1 MPVSLLNAD
10 TSFPSFTEGT
20 STSEK
25 VDIMMNYLYMLLEEL
40 RYTFGNLGT
49 ENFNDKSLDEL
60 AVTINKPVLVEIE
73 DSTKGLLNK
82 LQITAEGLEALTQS
96 VTEDSEALTQ
106 FKTFVSNTYAT
117 IKSITNL
124 KTEITEEVNGSV
136 NKTVIDA
143 LTAFE
148 QTVSETYA
156 KISSLAEFKQ
166 EVKEEVNGSVNTT
179 ISNAIAE
186 FKQTADATY
195 AKISS
200 LAEFKQEV
208 KEEVIGSVTQ
218 TVSDA
223 LAAFEQTA
231 DATYAKATM
240 FAEYKQEVNGTIDSF
255 KDSVN
260 GSITSITE
268 TVANFTA
275 NADSK
280 YASATMFASYKTE
293 VSRTYATKDS
303 LSDSISGLETTV
315 SETLASFTATA
326 DDKYAKTEQIASI
339 TNSSGKVTAAS
350 IVAAV
355 NSSGSSVKISA
366 DKVDISGFVTFS
378 DLSRAGYSTIN
389 GSNIT
394 TGKIQAITI
403 SGSNFRSILNGSS
416 VSGEI
421 SFWAGSDSYAE
432 NKVGYLRFDNQG
444 VDSDTD
450 TKYRIILDAQY
461 YPGGSQYVSLKLK
474 SGYRMSLESSQLLFM
489 NSGTSVVIRANN
501 GRGMI
506 NLDGDVYIRGTSLDE
521 ILASL

>member
-49 ENFNDKSLDEL
+49 ENFNDNSLNEL
-60 AVTINKPVLVEIE
+60 SVQLTKPVYGMIE
-73 DSTKGLLNK
+73 DETAGLK
-82 LQITAEGLEALTQS
+82 HEIKVTAEGLESLAAS
-96 VTEDSEALTQ
+96 VTEDAEALAQ
-106 FKTFVSNTYAT
+106 FKTQVSDTYAT
-117 IKSITNL
+117 ISSFASFKN
-124 KTEITEEVNGSV
+124 EMN
-136 NKTVIDA
+136 
-143 LTAFE
+143 TAYTSF
-148 QTVSETYA
+148 T
-156 KISSLAEFKQ
+156 
-166 EVKEEVNGSVNTT
+166 
-179 ISNAIAE
+179 
-186 FKQTADATY
+186 QTADSKY
-195 AKISS
+195 A
-200 LAEFKQEV
+200 
-208 KEEVIGSVTQ
+208 
-218 TVSDA
+218 TVSA
-223 LAAFEQTA
+223 LASFKNDINSSFSSFTA
-231 DATYAKATM
+231 TAESTYAKAT
-240 FAEYKQEVNGTIDSF
+240 
-255 KDSVN
+255 
-260 GSITSITE
+260 
-268 TVANFTA
+268 
-275 NADSK
+275 
-280 YASATMFASYKTE
+280 
-293 VSRTYATKDS
+293 
-303 LSDSISGLETTV
+303 
-315 SETLASFTATA
+315 
-326 DDKYAKTEQIASI
+326 QIASV

-350 IVAAV
+350 IVTAV
-355 NSSGSSVKISA
+355 NNSGSSVKISA

>member
-49 ENFNDKSLDEL
+49 ENFNDNSLNEL
-60 AVTINKPVLVEIE
+60 SVQLTKPVYGMIE
-73 DSTKGLLNK
+73 DETAGLK
-82 LQITAEGLEALTQS
+82 HEIKVTAEGLESLAAS
-96 VTEDSEALTQ
+96 VTEDAEALAQ
-106 FKTFVSNTYAT
+106 FKTQVSDTYAT
-117 IKSITNL
+117 ISSFASFKN
-124 KTEITEEVNGSV
+124 EMN
-136 NKTVIDA
+136 
-143 LTAFE
+143 TAYTSF
-148 QTVSETYA
+148 T
-156 KISSLAEFKQ
+156 
-166 EVKEEVNGSVNTT
+166 
-179 ISNAIAE
+179 
-186 FKQTADATY
+186 QTADSKY
-195 AKISS
+195 A
-200 LAEFKQEV
+200 
-208 KEEVIGSVTQ
+208 
-218 TVSDA
+218 TVSA
-223 LAAFEQTA
+223 LASFKNEMNIAYTSFTQTA
-231 DATYAKATM
+231 DSKYATVSALASFKNDINSSFSSFTATAESTYAKAT
-240 FAEYKQEVNGTIDSF
+240 
-255 KDSVN
+255 
-260 GSITSITE
+260 
-268 TVANFTA
+268 
-275 NADSK
+275 
-280 YASATMFASYKTE
+280 
-293 VSRTYATKDS
+293 
-303 LSDSISGLETTV
+303 
-315 SETLASFTATA
+315 
-326 DDKYAKTEQIASI
+326 QIASV

-350 IVAAV
+350 IVTAV
-355 NSSGSSVKISA
+355 NNSGSSVKISA

>member
-10 TSFPSFTEGT
+10 TAFPSFTEGT

-25 VDIMMNYLYMLLEEL
+25 VDVVMNYLYMLLEEL

-49 ENFNDKSLDEL
+49 ENFNDASLDEL
-60 AVTINKPVLVEIE
+60 SIQLTKPVYGIIE
-73 DSTKGLLNK
+73 EETEGLK
-82 LQITAEGLEALTQS
+82 HEFEITAQGLQS
-96 VTEDSEALTQ
+96 
-106 FKTFVSNTYAT
+106 
-117 IKSITNL
+117 
-124 KTEITEEVNGSV
+124 
-136 NKTVIDA
+136 
-143 LTAFE
+143 
-148 QTVSETYA
+148 
-156 KISSLAEFKQ
+156 KISSVDGRVTSLSATVDGF
-166 EVKEEVNGSVNTT
+166 STR
-179 ISNAIAE
+179 ISNAE
-186 FKQTADATY
+186 GQVST
-195 AKISS
+195 
-200 LAEFKQEV
+200 L
-208 KEEVIGSVTQ
+208 TQ
-218 TVSDA
+218 TVNSFDVRITNA
-223 LAAFEQTA
+223 ANTASAANTLAA
-231 DATYAKATM
+231 
-240 FAEYKQEVNGTIDSF
+240 
-255 KDSVN
+255 
-260 GSITSITE
+260 
-268 TVANFTA
+268 
-275 NADSK
+275 
-280 YASATMFASYKTE
+280 
-293 VSRTYATKDS
+293 S
-303 LSDSISGLETTV
+303 LSVTVNKNDASISQIV
-315 SETLASFTATA
+315 SAVGSG
-326 DDKYAKTEQIASI
+326 
-339 TNSSGKVTAAS
+339 GKVTAAS

-355 NSSGSSVKISA
+355 NNSGSSVKISA

-421 SFWAGSDSYAE
+421 SFWANGDSYAE

-444 VDSDTD
+444 ENSDTD

-461 YPGGSQYVSLKLK
+461 YPAGSQNVSLKLK